1 MKKTL
6 LILII
11 LAILGGGGFLAY
23 KKISAKKQESKS
35 KVVQKRKPE
44 VNLIELAKRP
54 YVTLTPRADGHEVSM
69 TIDGLKLKETN
80 LEYEMEYQA
89 GNMLQGAGGRIDFN
103 EEKPPV
109 SKNLLFGSCSKGKC
123 KYDDDVFS
131 GSLTLY
137 FSGKED
143 YGLKGDFTISQMKAA
158 EGIFSSRDVKA
169 SLDVGEKGLDDD
181 VFVVVLYTMG
191 LPGDVKGEV
200 LAGPYGFFTAQ
211 KQIIKKAKLTFKT
224 SQEGDLKILGWD
236 GSDWQEYETVSA
248 DGVISASVDQLGT
261 FVLIKD

>member
-1 MKKTL
+1 MKKIV
-6 LILII
+6 LIVII
-11 LAILGGGGFLAY
+11 LTILSFGGFLAY
-23 KKISAKKQESKS
+23 KKMASKKQESQS
-35 KVVQKRKPE
+35 KVVQKKKPE

-89 GNMLQGAGGRIDFN
+89 GSMLQGAGGRIDFK

-123 KYDDDVFS
+123 KYDDDVSS

-137 FSGKED
+137 FSGSED
-143 YGLKGDFTISQMKAA
+143 YGLKGDFTIAKMEEA
-158 EGIFSSRDVKA
+158 EGVFNSRDVKV
-169 SLDVGEKGLDDD
+169 SLNVGKEGLDDD

-191 LPGDVKGEV
+191 LPGVVKGEV

-211 KQIIKKAKLTFKT
+211 KQSIKKAELTFKT
-224 SQEGDLKILGWD
+224 SQEGDLKILGWN
-236 GSDWQEYETVSA
+236 GNDWQEYETVSA
-248 DGVISASVDQLGT
+248 DGLISASVDKLTT
-261 FVLIKD
+261 FVLVK